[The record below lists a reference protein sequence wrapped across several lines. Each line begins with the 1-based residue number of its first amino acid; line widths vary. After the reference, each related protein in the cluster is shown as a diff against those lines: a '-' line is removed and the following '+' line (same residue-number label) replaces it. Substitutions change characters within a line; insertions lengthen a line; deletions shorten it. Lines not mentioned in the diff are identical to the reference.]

1 MISKIQIGLIT
12 FLTILISGCCSTS
25 PEMSEE
31 AQGHSSRPT
40 SLTGNEPAKSESAP
54 PKVGSTA
61 SDFTLK
67 TLGGESF
74 SLHQAV
80 ENQETLLVVLRG
92 YPGYQCPICSRQVAD
107 FIVHQEEFKEEN
119 VQVVMVYPGPV
130 EGLEELAE
138 EFLANKNWPEN
149 YIFLLDP
156 DYTMLNQYNL
166 RWDAPRETS
175 YPSTFHIM
183 PGGNIAHLQ
192 ISQGHGG
199 RVDAETALSW
209 VK

>member
-1 MISKIQIGLIT
+1 MISKLQISLLT
-12 FLTILISGCCSTS
+12 FTSVLISGCSS
-25 PEMSEE
+25 PETNEE
-31 AQGHSSRPT
+31 AHLHNPATNSMASNETAT
-40 SLTGNEPAKSESAP
+40 SDPATPE
-54 PKVGSTA
+54 VGSVAT
-61 SDFTLK
+61 DFELK
-67 TLGGESF
+67 ALNGENF
-74 SLHQAV
+74 SLRQAV

-156 DYTMLNQYNL
+156 DYTMLTQYNL

-175 YPSTFHIM
+175 YPSTFHIL

>member
-1 MISKIQIGLIT
+1 MISKLQISLLT
-12 FLTILISGCCSTS
+12 FTSVLISGCSSSQTN
-25 PEMSEE
+25 EE
-31 AQGHSSRPT
+31 AQMQNSATASSMASSETAT
-40 SLTGNEPAKSESAP
+40 SEPVIPA
-54 PKVGSTA
+54 VGSVA
-61 SDFTLK
+61 PDFELK

-74 SLHQAV
+74 SLFEAV

-175 YPSTFHIM
+175 YPSTFHIL

>member
-1 MISKIQIGLIT
+1 MISKLKISLVT
-12 FLTILISGCCSTS
+12 VTSLLLSGCSSSQTN
-25 PEMSEE
+25 EE
-31 AQGHSSRPT
+31 AQLQNSATT
-40 SLTGNEPAKSESAP
+40 SMASNETATSENATPA
-54 PKVGSTA
+54 VGSVA
-61 SDFTLK
+61 PDFELK
-67 TLGGESF
+67 TLGGANF
-74 SLHQAV
+74 SLRQAV
-80 ENQETLLVVLRG
+80 ENKETLLVVLRG

>member
-1 MISKIQIGLIT
+1 MISKLQISLLT
-12 FLTILISGCCSTS
+12 FTSVLISGCCSS
-25 PEMSEE
+25 QPNEE
-31 AQGHSSRPT
+31 AQLQNSATTSMASSETAT
-40 SLTGNEPAKSESAP
+40 SDPATPE
-54 PKVGSTA
+54 VGSVA
-61 SDFTLK
+61 PDFELK

-74 SLHQAV
+74 SLRQAV

-156 DYTMLNQYNL
+156 DYTMLTLYNL

-183 PGGNIAHLQ
+183 PGGKIAHLE

-199 RVDAETALSW
+199 RVDAETALAW